1 MISSYGGLVNIM
13 PKYAFVLMIFTLAAI
28 GLPGTSGFVGEFL
41 ILVGVFQKNIM
52 VAVLASLGIILA
64 AAYMLWLYRR
74 VIFGKL
80 SGSEIK
86 GMLDLNKIELY
97 IFASLVFL
105 IIFFGVYPEPLF
117 ETINVSVD
125 NLVNKYQADINFSS
139 AKIGN

>member
-1 MISSYGGLVNIM
+1 
-13 PKYAFVLMIFTLAAI
+13 
-28 GLPGTSGFVGEFL
+28 
-41 ILVGVFQKNIM
+41 
-52 VAVLASLGIILA
+52 
-64 AAYMLWLYRR
+64 
-74 VIFGKL
+74 
-80 SGSEIK
+80 
-86 GMLDLNKIELY
+86 MLDLNKIELY